1 MNIQSKFL
9 APRKNQPA
17 HILLLALVLLMLAAS
32 AHAGSPP
39 HVVWERALGERT
51 TGAGT
56 LLGAFKTT
64 SGGLL
69 IARTHADR
77 AGGPLQ
83 PLREWCH
90 VHVFNA
96 SGEETTNTL
105 MGHFRDPFSYYSAG
119 NAVAMMDTRDGGYFY
134 VDNYVW
140 PDYNFALQE
149 TYKEIIQKFD
159 GAFNLQWHYVNPPDF
174 GQWKRADYIHDLLE
188 PTSGTCVAVGNLGQT
203 RPGPNPTN
211 PIFED
216 FVYVFCAKNGTPTW
230 YRTFLVGTQTQ
241 MPPLGDLLP
250 GRSEK
255 RHSLAPAPNGDFYA
269 AGYTCAPS
277 NSYVARLSDKGEER
291 WLVRPKPT
299 GCSLRWLKNPSESEI
314 LVAGDSQYTTG
325 TKGAWAAVYREDGSM
340 AWSREYPQ
348 IKPLAFDSYADG
360 GFVLAGSV
368 PHPRD
373 YDRISSYPLIVRMD
387 REGREI
393 WRREIS
399 SEDFYRFNGCVGL
412 PDGGCIVVGPDSPE
426 NIHFASV
433 LCLDDQG
440 QVRWKR
446 KFGQQFMGASF
457 QGVHRFPNGEILL
470 IGDMGY
476 KPASEGGI
484 AEMHVYLVKL
494 AAERAAGKVWER
506 YADAREEPG
515 ANSAAQGPPSGSGG
529 PAGGGGPRN
538 PLVWIAS
545 LAGGGAVLLIVIVCA
560 ARVRRAGKSGP
571 RLAPPVL

>member
-1 MNIQSKFL
+1 M
-9 APRKNQPA
+9 PRKTIEPGRDSA
-17 HILLLALVLLMLAAS
+17 RFFLLLSILLAVVAS
-32 AHAGSPP
+32 AHAGAPP
-39 HVVWERALGERT
+39 RVVWERPLAEKNA
-51 TGAGT
+51 GAFI
-56 LLGAFKTT
+56 GAFKTT

-69 IARTHADR
+69 IARTHIDR
-77 AGGPLQ
+77 TFDQSA
-83 PLREWCH
+83 REWCH

-149 TYKEIIQKFD
+149 TYKEILQKFD
-159 GAFNLQWHYVNPPDF
+159 GRFNLQWHYVNPPDF

-188 PTSGTCVAVGNLGQT
+188 PTSGTYVAVGNMGQT

-250 GRSEK
+250 GRCEK

-269 AGYTCAPS
+269 AGYTCTPS

-299 GCSLRWLKNPSESEI
+299 GCNLRWLKRTSESEI

-325 TKGAWAAVYREDGSM
+325 TKGAWAAVYRADGSL
-340 AWSREYPQ
+340 AWTQDYPQ

-360 GFVLAGSV
+360 GFVIAGAV
-368 PHPRD
+368 PHPYD
-373 YDRISSYPLIVRMD
+373 YDRISTYPLILRTD
-387 REGREI
+387 NAGREI

-399 SEDFYRFNGCVGL
+399 SDDFYRFNACVAL
-412 PDGGCIVVGPDSPE
+412 PDGGCAVVGPDSPA
-426 NIHFASV
+426 NIHLASV
-433 LCLDDQG
+433 LFSDGKG
-440 QVRWKR
+440 QVSWKR
-446 KFGQQFMGASF
+446 KFGQGFLGGSF
-457 QGVHRFPNGEILL
+457 DQIHRFPNGEILL
-470 IGDMGY
+470 IGNMTS
-476 KPASEGGI
+476 KPAPGQELGDYYI
-484 AEMHVYLVKL
+484 YLVKL
-494 AAERAAGKVWER
+494 AAEKTAGREWDR
-506 YADAREEPG
+506 YANARDDPG
-515 ANSAAQGPPSGSGG
+515 ANATAVQAPPPGGGG

-538 PLVWIAS
+538 LLVWIAV
-545 LAGGGAVLLIVIVCA
+545 LAGGGALLLIAILRSVRA
-560 ARVRRAGKSGP
+560 RRAGKPGP
-571 RLAPPVL
+571 RLIPPVL